1 MEEDHQEDAEYD
13 YEDIEHDDDVVAC
26 HVNKVCVCE
35 QLDYNIRYDLCKERS
50 LCLPLCKRPAVASHA
65 LAKLCKIHW
74 RIVPLLLL
82 LARLL
87 QNFWVSHRLS

>member
-35 QLDYNIRYDLCKERS
+35 QLD
-50 LCLPLCKRPAVASHA
+50 
-65 LAKLCKIHW
+65 
-74 RIVPLLLL
+74 
-82 LARLL
+82 
-87 QNFWVSHRLS
+87 